1 MDTSKIHSVKVLLD
15 CGATR
20 SFIDRDFI
28 HDKKINTWNI
38 LYLILVFNVD
48 GTPNKARQIFEVVD
62 VVSWYNTHSV

>member
-20 SFIDRDFI
+20 SFIDKDFI
-28 HDKKINTWNI
+28 HNKKINTWNI

-48 GTPNKARQIFEVVD
+48 GTPNKAR
-62 VVSWYNTHSV
+62 